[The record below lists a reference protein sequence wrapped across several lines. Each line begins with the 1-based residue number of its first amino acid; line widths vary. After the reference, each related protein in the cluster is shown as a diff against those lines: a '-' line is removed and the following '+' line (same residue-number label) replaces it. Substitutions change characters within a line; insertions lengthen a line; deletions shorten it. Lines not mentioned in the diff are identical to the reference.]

1 MISSNLA
8 MTVHLF
14 LNVASDL
21 VLMKPLSPGV
31 NHHIS
36 QDGRIAILTV
46 HRQASTSSR
55 FPLNLL
61 KYFEFPPYHVNFFT
75 ALFANFVH
83 IFLISLYDR

>member
-1 MISSNLA
+1 M
-8 MTVHLF
+8 VHLF
-14 LNVASDL
+14 LGVASDL
-21 VLMKPLSPGV
+21 MLMKPLLPGV
-31 NHHIS
+31 NHQIS

-46 HRQASTSSR
+46 HRLASTNPR

-61 KYFEFPPYHVNFFT
+61 KYFGFPPYHVNFVT